1 VRTAK
6 DNTQSS
12 KRYYRPEQMT
22 CLYCHHVLE
31 RAYPIWRKYMI
42 FLRGRCQVVS
52 IGYRC
57 PNSQCRRAG
66 RMYMSQAAQRL
77 TIRGSSFA
85 LEVIVQIGYW
95 RFWKRWTVAQIH
107 EMLTQAHHLPISERE
122 VLYLIEVF
130 LVLLRCTY
138 HLRLEEHAAY
148 FRRHG
153 LFIAIDALKP
163 EKGNRALYVVRELR
177 FGLVLHQVSLLSTA
191 HQTLVTR
198 LFRPVKALGYRVRG
212 WVSDDEKALRLAAA
226 IALPGVSHQTCQSH
240 CLRDAAVP
248 IMEADQALKKAL
260 KQAIRSPFYTVCRA
274 IDQLTPDDPCQ
285 VVLSTYADLIR
296 ATLTEGSKP
305 PFALGGLRVFEDLT
319 RLEGSLQRSRK
330 KGGIQFWINSW
341 PSSNV
346 AAPSRPRIA
355 NSNAN
360 GIGWSNWT
368 GDWIRPSKTIS
379 PVPPAERS
387 NATSKH
393 FWLSWNTMPKRVPKM
408 RRRWRTFARRSGNV
422 GRASSPAT
430 LGLNAG
436 APTMTSK
443 VSSGAY
449 GLANDRFMAASP
461 SMSSFSAMASGQ
473 SISIPPNLL
482 NKCCSDSN
490 SSIKPSLTKSR
501 HGSARHNSD
510 FAYNTA
516 FVTTLAVVSK
526 NWNNNGIWRCI
537 TNLPRLGR
545 GEFCGCCF
553 CRHWMLPIL
562 LNGVPLSLLRLSA

>member
-12 KRYYRPEQMT
+12 KRYYRPEQT
-22 CLYCHHVLE
+22 LCPYCHHGLE
-31 RAYPIWRKYMI
+31 RAYPIWRKYVI
-42 FLRGRCQVVS
+42 FLNGRCQVVS
-52 IGYRC
+52 VGYWC
-57 PNSQCRRAG
+57 SNPKCRQAG
-66 RMYMSQAAQRL
+66 RLYVSQAAQRL
-77 TIRGSSFA
+77 TVRGSSFA

-95 RFWKRWTVAQIH
+95 RFWKRWTVVQIH
-107 EMLTQAHHLPISERE
+107 EMLTQTHHLPISERE
-122 VLYLIEVF
+122 VLYLIDVF

-153 LFIAIDALKP
+153 VFIAIDALKP

-198 LFRPVKALGYRVRG
+198 LFRPVQALGYRVRG
-212 WVSDDEKALRLAAA
+212 WVSDDEKALRLAAD
-226 IALPGVSHQTCQSH
+226 IVLPGVPHQTCQSH

-248 IMEADQALKKAL
+248 ITEADQALKKAL

-274 IDQLTPDDPCQ
+274 IDQLAPDDPCQ

-296 ATLTEGSKP
+296 TTLTEGSKP

-319 RLEGSLQRSRK
+319 RLEASLQRSRK
-330 KGGIQFWINSW
+330 KGGIRSWVNSW
-341 PSSNV
+341 PSFNV
-346 AAPSRPRIA
+346 AAPSRPSIA
-355 NSNAN
+355 NSNVN

-368 GDWIRPSKTIS
+368 DGWTLPSKTIS
-379 PVPPAERS
+379 HVPPAERS

-393 FWLSWNTMPKRVPKM
+393 FWLNWNTMPTCVPKM
-408 RRRWRTFARRSGNV
+408 RRWWRIFARRSGNV
-422 GRASSPAT
+422 GRAFSPAM

-436 APTMTSK
+436 APTTTSK
-443 VSSGAY
+443 VSSDAC
-449 GLANDRFMAASP
+449 GLANDRFMVASLCT
-461 SMSSFSAMASGQ
+461 SSSSAMVSGP
-473 SISIPPNLL
+473 SISIRPNLL
-482 NKCCSDSN
+482 NKYCSDSN
-490 SSIKPSLTKSR
+490 SSIKPSLTKSM

-526 NWNNNGIWRCI
+526 NWSRNGMWRFT
-537 TNLPRLGR
+537 TNLLQLDR
-545 GEFCGCCF
+545 GEFCGCC
-553 CRHWMLPIL
+553 IL
-562 LNGVPLSLLRLSA
+562 LPGCPLQSKPPIWHNCS